1 MKFKKFTLKPNIDN
15 RRTLTALELKDYI
28 DFEVK
33 RIYYFYDIKKE
44 AGLPAE
50 PAGAPEPNG
59 SASDRKAGGHCHKVE
74 KELFI
79 CEQGEAVL
87 EIDDGGGLQ
96 GISLKQNEAAYVDS
110 RVWHRFKSASADVLV
125 LALSSTNYN
134 PNREDYVETYEEFK
148 QYV

>member
-50 PAGAPEPNG
+50 PAGATEPNG
-59 SASDRKAGGHCHKVE
+59 SASDRKAGGHCHKIE

-87 EIDDGGGLQ
+87 EIDDGEGLKD
-96 GISLKQNEAAYVDS
+96 ILLKQNEAVYVDS

>member
-33 RIYYFYDIKKE
+33 RIYYFCNIKKE
-44 AGLPAE
+44 
-50 PAGAPEPNG
+50 
-59 SASDRKAGGHCHKVE
+59 AGGHCHKVE
-74 KELFI
+74 KELFV

-87 EIDDGGGLQ
+87 EIDEGGGVKD
-96 GISLKQNEAAYVDS
+96 IPLKQNEAAYVDNH
-110 RVWHRFKSASADVLV
+110 VWHRFKSASADVLL

-134 PNREDYVETYEEFK
+134 PSREDYIEDYQDFTK
-148 QYV
+148 TLKHLSN